1 MSIKTE
7 IARIKD
13 GKLYTKNA
21 IIAKDN
27 DIVIPDNALINSYPE
42 YVSQIK
48 TGGSIEKTDFVAE
61 VKLYINDVLIE
72 DVGGYRIY
80 VNQLDDNSNTSFLGV
95 AGETTIKLNVK
106 TNTPYEIMLDYNGQS
121 NYKYNEASSFLF
133 STTTEYTKLMYAYTT
148 EEPPSVV
155 AVVMKFTI
163 TLDDT
168 KITNLSDYVLKYTE
182 YLTNISRTLTSSSD
196 IMRMSIATD
205 TLFTLSIYKKDDPQT
220 INNYYFGW
228 GSDWLYIPSN
238 NTFNTHTI
246 SLYTKN

>member
-1 MSIKTE
+1 MSIKSE
-7 IARIKD
+7 VERIATSKENIRIAIQTKD
-13 GKLYTKNA
+13 SS
-21 IIAKDN
+21 IS
-27 DIVIPDNALINSYPE
+27 IPENELIDTYPE
-42 YVSQIK
+42 YIDK
-48 TGGSIEKTDFVAE
+48 INNKEK
-61 VKLYINDVLIE
+61 
-72 DVGGYRIY
+72 
-80 VNQLDDNSNTSFLGV
+80 
-95 AGETTIKLNVK
+95 
-106 TNTPYEIMLDYNGQS
+106 
-121 NYKYNEASSFLF
+121 
-133 STTTEYTKLMYAYTT
+133 
-148 EEPPSVV
+148 PSVV

-196 IMRMSIATD
+196 MMRMSIATD

-238 NTFNTHTI
+238 NTFNEHTI

>member
-1 MSIKTE
+1 MSIKSE
-7 IARIKD
+7 VERIATAKENIRIAIQTKD
-13 GKLYTKNA
+13 SS
-21 IIAKDN
+21 IS
-27 DIVIPDNALINSYPE
+27 IPENELIDTYPE
-42 YVSQIK
+42 YIDK
-48 TGGSIEKTDFVAE
+48 
-61 VKLYINDVLIE
+61 INHKE
-72 DVGGYRIY
+72 D
-80 VNQLDDNSNTSFLGV
+80 
-95 AGETTIKLNVK
+95 
-106 TNTPYEIMLDYNGQS
+106 
-121 NYKYNEASSFLF
+121 
-133 STTTEYTKLMYAYTT
+133 
-148 EEPPSVV
+148 PSVV

-238 NTFNTHTI
+238 NIFNEHTI
-246 SLYTKN
+246 HLYTKN

>member
-1 MSIKTE
+1 MSIKSE
-7 IARIKD
+7 VERIATAKENVRIAIQTKD
-13 GKLYTKNA
+13 SS
-21 IIAKDN
+21 IS
-27 DIVIPDNALINSYPE
+27 IPENELIDTYPE
-42 YVSQIK
+42 YIDK
-48 TGGSIEKTDFVAE
+48 INNKEK
-61 VKLYINDVLIE
+61 
-72 DVGGYRIY
+72 
-80 VNQLDDNSNTSFLGV
+80 
-95 AGETTIKLNVK
+95 
-106 TNTPYEIMLDYNGQS
+106 
-121 NYKYNEASSFLF
+121 
-133 STTTEYTKLMYAYTT
+133 
-148 EEPPSVV
+148 PSVV

-196 IMRMSIATD
+196 MMRMSIATD

-238 NTFNTHTI
+238 NTFNEHTI